1 MRKEVYLFGIIFLV
15 LSLSLVSA
23 VWWNPWTWFEKP
35 LLEPV
40 TPNCVGNYI
49 GEIGLNDCAQVNTS
63 DCGNSYIGAY
73 GTYSQCGIDQG
84 VCSMVNSFACNG
96 PSIAS
101 ICTPNCVNR
110 NCGPDGCLGGSC
122 GTCAEDEKCN
132 DGICEETCIPKT
144 CVDFNGCGTFRD
156 SCGNEVVCNCQEGQ
170 VCNSGEC
177 CTLKT
182 CSVDY
187 IGQCGSFKTC
197 GQDLNCGCDEGTC
210 ISGKCCTPKTCEK
223 DYPGKC
229 GKFDSGCYVPGLPDS
244 NFINC
249 GCAEDEKCDIG
260 TCIKKECVPDCRDK
274 NCGSDGCPGGT
285 CGTCAE
291 DEKCNDGIC
300 EETCIPKTCGHNE
313 FNCNIRSDG
322 CGGWITCYSC
332 EEGKTCMFG
341 RCYLNAQNN
350 GHLIN
355 TLLIGLN
362 IPDKDELVN
371 NAIADFIKNWVIS

>member
-144 CVDFNGCGTFRD
+144 C
-156 SCGNEVVCNCQEGQ
+156 
-170 VCNSGEC
+170 
-177 CTLKT
+177 
-182 CSVDY
+182 
-187 IGQCGSFKTC
+187 
-197 GQDLNCGCDEGTC
+197 
-210 ISGKCCTPKTCEK
+210 
-223 DYPGKC
+223 
-229 GKFDSGCYVPGLPDS
+229 
-244 NFINC
+244 
-249 GCAEDEKCDIG
+249 
-260 TCIKKECVPDCRDK
+260 
-274 NCGSDGCPGGT
+274 
-285 CGTCAE
+285 
-291 DEKCNDGIC
+291 
-300 EETCIPKTCGHNE
+300 GHNE